1 MKIIAE
7 VIRYDD
13 FDEDET
19 SKIIIS
25 GVDDN
30 QRTIFSFEPEYAGTE
45 EDWRYLSEA
54 CQTPDKYYSL
64 NHDVGNGDCSID
76 VGKEEVTFVIA
87 RYGTG
92 VGGLLS
98 VSVEKKLC
106 IEAFQQ
112 IYKSLKDGFVEL

>member
-25 GVDDN
+25 GADDN

-45 EDWRYLSEA
+45 KDWKYLSEA

-92 VGGLLS
+92 VGGLYLS
-98 VSVEKKLC
+98 V
-106 IEAFQQ
+106 
-112 IYKSLKDGFVEL
+112 LKRNFVLKHFSKFTNHLRMDL